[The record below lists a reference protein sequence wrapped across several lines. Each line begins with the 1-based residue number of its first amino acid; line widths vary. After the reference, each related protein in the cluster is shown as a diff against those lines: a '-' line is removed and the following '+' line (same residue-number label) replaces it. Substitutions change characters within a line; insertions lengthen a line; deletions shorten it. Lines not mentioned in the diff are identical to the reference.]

1 MKKMVAV
8 ALLALSAASA
18 SANAEI
24 APDVLARS
32 VTDEV
37 MTIVRADKQ
46 LQAGSAQRLAQL
58 VEAKVLPHF
67 NFTHMTQL
75 ALGRNWRQASPE
87 QQKLLIDEF
96 RALLVRTYTTALM
109 QYREQTVDYKPLRR
123 APTDTE
129 VVVKSLIK
137 QPAGQPVTIDYNMEK
152 LGETWKVYD
161 VRIEGISLV
170 ENYRST
176 FRSEIQKNGM
186 DGLIKA
192 LADKNKALGAQTA
205 NR

>member
-8 ALLALSAASA
+8 ALFALSVASA

-37 MTIVRADKQ
+37 MTIVRADKE

-109 QYREQTVDYKPLRR
+109 QYREQTIDYKPLRS
-123 APTDTE
+123 APNDTE

>member
-8 ALLALSAASA
+8 ALFALSAASA
-18 SANAEI
+18 SADGEI

-37 MTIVRADKQ
+37 MTIVRSDKE
-46 LQAGSAQRLAQL
+46 LRAGSAQRLAQL

-109 QYREQTVDYKPLRR
+109 QYREQTVDYKPLRS

>member
-1 MKKMVAV
+1 MTKMVTV
-8 ALLALSAASA
+8 ALLALSMGSASA
-18 SANAEI
+18 SAEI

-37 MTIVRADKQ
+37 MTIVRADKEQ
-46 LQAGSAQRLAQL
+46 GSSAPRLAQL

-109 QYREQTVDYKPLRR
+109 QYRQQTVDYRPVRS

-129 VVVKSLIK
+129 VIVKSLIK

-152 LGETWKVYD
+152 LGDTWKVYD

-176 FRSEIQKNGM
+176 FHSEIQKNGM

-192 LADKNKALGAQTA
+192 LADKNKALGAQA
-205 NR
+205 GDR